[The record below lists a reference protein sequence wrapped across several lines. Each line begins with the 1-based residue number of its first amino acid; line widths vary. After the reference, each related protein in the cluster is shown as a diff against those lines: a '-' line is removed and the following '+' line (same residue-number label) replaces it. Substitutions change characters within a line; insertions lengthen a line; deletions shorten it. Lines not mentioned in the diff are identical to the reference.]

1 MCPYLPCCVWNSPS
15 GLVVGKVET
24 ACPILVLHHVAPRTG
39 GCHRQ
44 LVTGTVAVHMK
55 LVVVIQPPCRRSDS
69 PRVQQYFVYSLFY
82 TWAIHLCN
90 KKDMSPCLFFQNL
103 ILKFSA
109 FDQFS
114 KIYIIITLVLNIEL
128 KRL

>member
-1 MCPYLPCCVWNSPS
+1 MGRTD
-15 GLVVGKVET
+15 GLT
-24 ACPILVLHHVAPRTG
+24 
-39 GCHRQ
+39 
-44 LVTGTVAVHMK
+44 
-55 LVVVIQPPCRRSDS
+55 DS
-69 PRVQQYFVYSLFY
+69 
-82 TWAIHLCN
+82 AITLGH

-114 KIYIIITLVLNIEL
+114 KNTLVLNIEL